1 MLQFIVMKENHH
13 ESKPFLEYWTKY
25 FNKMDIDF
33 KVIWNGSFAEEDG
46 INLDILEDQNSPLN
60 ISSHVISCNSSDNT
74 RAFSF

>member
-1 MLQFIVMKENHH
+1 LQFIVMKENHH

-46 INLDILEDQNSPLN
+46 INFRMLFECIENTAEAQIESNN
-60 ISSHVISCNSSDNT
+60 IFDEVKSQLMVI
-74 RAFSF
+74 